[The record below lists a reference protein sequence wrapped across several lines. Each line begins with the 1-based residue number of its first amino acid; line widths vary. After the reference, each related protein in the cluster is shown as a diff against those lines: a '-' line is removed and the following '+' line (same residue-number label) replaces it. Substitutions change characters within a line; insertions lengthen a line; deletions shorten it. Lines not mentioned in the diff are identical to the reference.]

1 MKKIGLLGGS
11 FDPIHCGHVG
21 PAREALERFALDKI
35 IYLPTATPPHKTDQ
49 EMAPAHHR
57 YAMVELALV
66 HEERME
72 VSPLELTPGRTAYT
86 IDTVEHFAAT
96 QPNAE
101 IHLLIGADS
110 LVQLPT
116 WKRGVELPVWA
127 RLIVLARPGWER
139 EHTLEEL
146 PPELSAMVESGRILF
161 LGNRPME
168 ASSTEIRAALARGER
183 PPDGWL
189 PELVLDYCLKHRLY
203 SA

>member
-1 MKKIGLLGGS
+1 VKIGLLGGS
-11 FDPIHCGHVG
+11 FDPIHWGHVE
-21 PAREALERFALDKI
+21 PAREALERFGLDKV
-35 IYLPTATPPHKTDQ
+35 IYLPTATPPHKSDQ

-86 IDTVEHFAAT
+86 IDTVEHFAAESP
-96 QPNAE
+96 QAE
-101 IHLLIGADS
+101 IYLLIGADS

-116 WKRGVELPVWA
+116 WKRGLELPLEA

-139 EHTLEEL
+139 ERTLGEL
-146 PPELSAMVESGRILF
+146 PAELAARVESGRIEF

-168 ASSTEIRAALARGER
+168 ASSTEIRATLARGER
-183 PPDGWL
+183 PPAGWM
-189 PELVLDYCLKHRLY
+189 PELVLEYCLKNRLY